1 MRQAS
6 SFLLLACHELN
17 LPTKPISD
25 YLYQSIDLLE
35 SRFELGEVLIA
46 LNEVHPAKT
55 ILLRKQNEMY
65 HRLLLLKTPNED
77 DIFEFNWQSKFLH
90 SLYKNKKIKKI
101 TTITKHGELLKEH
114 LLSIIAQFSE
124 TYETNYI
131 AVGLESLCSLLPLV
145 DDKQQLWDSIVYLY
159 SILQKRYKNGLFYF
173 KNGVAR
179 LDITGHVL
187 NSLIL

>member
-1 MRQAS
+1 M
-6 SFLLLACHELN
+6 
-17 LPTKPISD
+17 
-25 YLYQSIDLLE
+25 
-35 SRFELGEVLIA
+35 
-46 LNEVHPAKT
+46 
-55 ILLRKQNEMY
+55 
-65 HRLLLLKTPNED
+65 
-77 DIFEFNWQSKFLH
+77 
-90 SLYKNKKIKKI
+90 YKNKKIKKT

-187 NSLIL
+187 NGLIL